1 MLRVLVPLA
10 VMVTLPLT
18 GYAADITRAWYDKD
32 TDIYGHRIMGDI
44 SEHLR
49 LNAELSDGTV
59 LHLDLGA
66 DGAPSHVFE
75 DMEPRLADMNGDG
88 VTDLVVI
95 ETDVTAGAA
104 LAIYTQKNG
113 KLAKLAETPHI
124 GTPNR
129 WLAPIGVGDFNDDG
143 KMDVGY
149 IDRPHLARMLR
160 VWTLDG
166 DDLREIGRARNLTNH
181 RIGEEFITG
190 GVRTCEG
197 RDEMLVVTADWDR
210 IVAATFEGKEMR
222 LRSLGQ
228 FSKRAMKAALAGC

>member
-1 MLRVLVPLA
+1 MRAVLATFALLIAVPA
-10 VMVTLPLT
+10 F
-18 GYAADITRAWYDKD
+18 GQSADITRAWYDKD

-59 LHLDLGA
+59 LHLDLAAG
-66 DGAPSHVFE
+66 GVPSHVFE

-88 VTDLVVI
+88 VTDLVVV

-113 KLAKLAETPHI
+113 TLVKLAETPHI

-160 VWTLDG
+160 VWSYDAGKLT
-166 DDLREIGRARNLTNH
+166 EIGRARRLTNH
-181 RIGEEFITG
+181 RIGDEFITG
-190 GVRTCEG
+190 GVRTCDG
-197 RDEMLVVTADWDR
+197 KDEMLVVTGDWDR

-228 FSKRAMKAALAGC
+228 FTKRAMKKALATC